1 VSDILADSWI
11 DLFETGDG
19 ATIASSLEHSRNLFS
34 MIVKSIAVEGI
45 TCTTLSE
52 DYKLVKLIQ
61 LFTSEIVKRC
71 ESDHS
76 LSKGANDNCVSFIS
90 ALLSVVSVRQI
101 VFAGINA
108 YLACFGPGD
117 SYKVQ
122 TFKFTLLQCLV
133 EHPLFLEL
141 NSVEGDEEI
150 TRYT

>member
-1 VSDILADSWI
+1 VFAVSDVLTDSWI

-34 MIVKSIAVEGI
+34 MIIKSIAVEGI
-45 TCTTLSE
+45 QQCPSNPE
-52 DYKLVKLIQ
+52 EFKLVKLIQ

-71 ESDHS
+71 ESDHG

-90 ALLSVVSVRQI
+90 ALISVVSERHV

-117 SYKVQ
+117 SYKVIHQ
-122 TFKFTLLQCLV
+122 ISLLF
-133 EHPLFLEL
+133 EH
-141 NSVEGDEEI
+141 
-150 TRYT
+150 